1 MASTQVNHVTVI
13 GSGTMGAQIGMVSAL
28 SGFRTTIV
36 DIAQDPLDRAA
47 EMLRSRMD
55 RDVEKGRRTA
65 GQVREAFDRLDFSLD
80 RDGVVAGT
88 DVVIEAA
95 IEDIGIKR
103 SLFRDLDNV
112 APAHTILVTNSS
124 NIVSSSLAD
133 AVGRPDKVCNM
144 HFFNP
149 VLVMECVEIVPHEH
163 TSQET
168 VDTVVG
174 LAEAFGKQPVLLK
187 KEVPGFIAN
196 RLLNALR
203 REAVE
208 LYEDGV
214 ADFRDI
220 DVAAKTALRH
230 PMGPFELMDMTG
242 IDVVYFIRMAEYEQT
257 GDPESLPAQSVKEL
271 YEKKQFGRKTGKGWY
286 DYS

>member
-1 MASTQVNHVTVI
+1 MATTDISHVTVI

-28 SGFRTTIV
+28 SGYRTAIV
-36 DIAQDPLDRAA
+36 DIAQDSLDRAS
-47 EMLRSRMD
+47 EMLHTRMD
-55 RDVEKGRRTA
+55 RDVDKGRRTA
-65 GQVREAFDRLDFSLD
+65 DDVRAAFDRLGFSLD
-80 RDGVVAGT
+80 RDTVVADT
-88 DVVIEAA
+88 DFVIEAA
-95 IEDIGIKR
+95 IEDIEIKR
-103 SLFRDLDNV
+103 SLFRDLDKV
-112 APAHTILVTNSS
+112 APAHAILATNSS

-149 VLVMECVEIVPHEH
+149 VLIMECVEVVPNEH

-168 VDTVVG
+168 VDTTVE
-174 LAEAFGKQPVLLK
+174 LARAFGKQPVLLK
-187 KEVPGFIAN
+187 KEAPGFIAN

-203 REAVE
+203 KEAVE

-220 DVAAKTALRH
+220 DVAVKTALRH

-242 IDVVYFIRMAEYEQT
+242 IDVVYLIRMAEYAQT
-257 GDPESLPAQSVKEL
+257 GDPASLPAQSVKDL